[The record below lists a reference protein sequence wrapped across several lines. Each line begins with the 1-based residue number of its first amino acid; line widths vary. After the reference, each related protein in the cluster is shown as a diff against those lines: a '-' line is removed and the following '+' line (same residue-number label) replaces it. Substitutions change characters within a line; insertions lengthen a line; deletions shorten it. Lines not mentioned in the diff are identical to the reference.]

1 MFSKYERRTD
11 LRTYADRK
19 GLYEGGWEVGR
30 AVMLEAQFKEKLDEW
45 NKRTKSRLPRCLES
59 ALARR
64 LELQIPQR
72 VSRTRGEGAVAE
84 EVYEE
89 EEDEE
94 NYDEEEE

>member
-1 MFSKYERRTD
+1 M
-11 LRTYADRK
+11 
-19 GLYEGGWEVGR
+19 
-30 AVMLEAQFKEKLDEW
+30 
-45 NKRTKSRLPRCLES
+45 ES

-72 VSRTRGEGAVAE
+72 VRRTRGEGAVAE

>member
-1 MFSKYERRTD
+1 M
-11 LRTYADRK
+11 
-19 GLYEGGWEVGR
+19 
-30 AVMLEAQFKEKLDEW
+30 
-45 NKRTKSRLPRCLES
+45 ES

-94 NYDEEEE
+94 NYNEEEE